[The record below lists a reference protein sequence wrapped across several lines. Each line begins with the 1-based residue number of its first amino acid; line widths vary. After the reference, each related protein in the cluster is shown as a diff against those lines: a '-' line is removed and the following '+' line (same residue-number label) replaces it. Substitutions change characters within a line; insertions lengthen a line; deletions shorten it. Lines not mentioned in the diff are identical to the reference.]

1 MLVSLSTAQR
11 EIRDRFAELLNDEL
25 IPSIRRMGE
34 LPMDAS
40 AGELT
45 DRTTTRAAVWRALV
59 ELGATRLLLP
69 SQFGGTGSGQEG
81 AVILAESLGTAL
93 YTGPLLDTMVAS
105 ELMISSGDEAKAWIA
120 EIADGAA
127 VCVAAREHE
136 ADGYASPAPIKV
148 SGDGEVLSA
157 TRRFVSFVPDS
168 RYLVVVGAGNHS
180 GAGKHSGQPGNRA
193 ALVEREHS
201 AVTSRRMHDIA
212 RGDLYAVSL
221 SSAPVLSWLDERSG
235 YCASWPQAIANARI
249 RQAAYLVGLCQG
261 ALDLTVARVAQRR
274 QFGQVISRFQGI
286 AFRLA
291 ELTTRLDGARWLTR
305 AAAWEADNGYD
316 TRLHAAQAL
325 AMAADLS
332 ALVVR
337 TAVQYHGAYGT
348 ILESDIQ
355 LYFRRA
361 QIERVWL
368 GASRDLRKEVLPLLT
383 ESQAN
388 RDQLT

>member
-11 EIRDRFAELLNDEL
+11 EINDRFAELLNDEL
-25 IPSIRRMGE
+25 MPGIRRMGE
-34 LPMDAS
+34 LPMGAS
-40 AGELT
+40 PGELA
-45 DRTTTRAAVWRALV
+45 DRAATREAVWRALV

-69 SQFGGTGSGQEG
+69 RQFGGTESGQEG

-93 YTGPLLDTMVAS
+93 YTGPLLDTMMAS
-105 ELMISSGDEAKAWIA
+105 ELMISSDDGAKAWIA

-127 VCVAAREHE
+127 VCVAVRESE
-136 ADGYASPAPIKV
+136 ADGYASPGPIEV

-157 TRRFVSFVPDS
+157 TRRFVGFVPDS
-168 RYLVVVGAGNHS
+168 RYLVVVGSSQAGH
-180 GAGKHSGQPGNRA
+180 RA
-193 ALVEREHS
+193 ALVDREHS

-235 YCASWPQAIANARI
+235 HCASWPQVIAKARI

-274 QFGQVISRFQGI
+274 QFGQVIGKFQGI

-291 ELTTRLDGARWLTR
+291 ELTARLDGARWLTR
-305 AAAWEADNGYD
+305 SAAWEADNGYD

-348 ILESDIQ
+348 LLKSDIQ

-383 ESQAN
+383 ETQAD